1 MWFLQIL
8 QIYSIGEKTIRT
20 IECNKVLLLQLI
32 SLPVSK
38 FMPQM
43 ILSIPTSWFPHNL
56 IPATDL
62 LSLPPGEASVL
73 QTESTD
79 LFIKSGRLQ
88 LSVLKRFA
96 SRNRDILNIFRCS
109 FQSGVCC
116 WLGLYLY
123 GYKGERRRHE
133 DSEWEDAECRAKH
146 HNGFLMETLLAPPN
160 ELHILK
166 LINKIMSKCENWRKQ
181 TYSRFRIGR
190 TALFS
195 FSRLFL
201 SKNMFT
207 KQITSSLNKPN
218 RGRKIKSRP

>member
-8 QIYSIGEKTIRT
+8 QIYSIGEKTIST

-73 QTESTD
+73 QTERTD

-96 SRNRDILNIFRCS
+96 SRNRVILNIFRCS
-109 FQSGVCC
+109 FQSGVLLTGIVFIC
-116 WLGLYLY
+116 LQGR
-123 GYKGERRRHE
+123 ETETRRQWVGGRGV
-133 DSEWEDAECRAKH
+133 RAKH
-146 HNGFLMETLLAPPN
+146 HHGFLMETLPAPPD

>member
-1 MWFLQIL
+1 
-8 QIYSIGEKTIRT
+8 
-20 IECNKVLLLQLI
+20 
-32 SLPVSK
+32 
-38 FMPQM
+38 MPQM

-109 FQSGVCC
+109 FQSGVLLTGIVFI
-116 WLGLYLY
+116 WLQGR
-123 GYKGERRRHE
+123 ETETRRQC
-133 DSEWEDAECRAKH
+133 SEWEDAEWRAKH

-195 FSRLFL
+195 FSRLFF

>member
-8 QIYSIGEKTIRT
+8 QIYSIGEKTIST

-96 SRNRDILNIFRCS
+96 SRNRVILNIFRCS
-109 FQSGVCC
+109 FQSGVLLTGIVFICLP
-116 WLGLYLY
+116 W
-123 GYKGERRRHE
+123 ERRRHE
-133 DSEWEDAECRAKH
+133 DSEWEDAECEQNIIMASWWKHYPPRRMSYTFWNWSIKLWVNAKT
-146 HNGFLMETLLAPPN
+146 G
-160 ELHILK
+160 
-166 LINKIMSKCENWRKQ
+166 
-181 TYSRFRIGR
+181 G
-190 TALFS
+190 
-195 FSRLFL
+195 
-201 SKNMFT
+201 
-207 KQITSSLNKPN
+207 NKP
-218 RGRKIKSRP
+218 IADSE